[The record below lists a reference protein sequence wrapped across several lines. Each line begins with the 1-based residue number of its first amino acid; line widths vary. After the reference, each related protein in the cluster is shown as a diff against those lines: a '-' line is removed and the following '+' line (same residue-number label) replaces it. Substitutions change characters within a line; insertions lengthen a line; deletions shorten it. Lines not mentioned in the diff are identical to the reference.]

1 MSNFDN
7 VKFSNNDFKD
17 LIFGRHSIRH
27 YDPSVKI
34 PRDQLK
40 EMLAEAT
47 TAPSSC
53 NLQSWHFIVVDDE
66 AGKAKLKQFFMK
78 FNYPQL
84 ESSSAIVLFFGY
96 TDAFKK
102 YRDLWQGMYERK
114 EITHEMLEKIFAT
127 FLPLY
132 EHASRDVLLS
142 DGYRDCGLVAMQFML
157 LARAY
162 GYETNPM
169 GGYDWT
175 KAAEIMG
182 LDPEKYFPVMAI
194 AIGKPEA
201 GAHEI
206 TTSRYSIDEMMQF
219 M

>member
-7 VKFSNNDFKD
+7 VKFSNNDFKS

-34 PRDQLK
+34 PRSELK

-53 NLQSWHFIVVDDE
+53 NLQSWHFIVVDTDE
-66 AGKAKLKQFFMK
+66 GKEKLKKFFMK

-84 ESSSAIVLFFGY
+84 ESCSAMVLFFGY

-102 YRDLWQGMYERK
+102 YRDLWQGMYDRK

-132 EHASRDVLLS
+132 EHASQDVLIS
-142 DGYRDCGLVAMQFML
+142 DGTRDCGLVAMQFML

-162 GYETNPM
+162 GYETNPI

-175 KAAEIMG
+175 KAAAVMG
-182 LDPEKYFPVMAI
+182 LDPQKYFPVMAVS
-194 AIGKPEA
+194 IGKPEK
-201 GAHEI
+201 GAQEVE
-206 TTSRYSIDEMMQF
+206 TNRYPIDEVMQF